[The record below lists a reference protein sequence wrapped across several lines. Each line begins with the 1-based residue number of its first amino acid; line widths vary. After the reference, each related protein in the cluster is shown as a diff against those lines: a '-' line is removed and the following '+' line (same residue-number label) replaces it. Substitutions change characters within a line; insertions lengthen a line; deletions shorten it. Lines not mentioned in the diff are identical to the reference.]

1 MKVRIIGAGLAGCE
15 AANYLA
21 NHGVLVDLYEMRP
34 IKMTPAHKT
43 DKFAELVCSNSLRA
57 DSLENAVGIMKRE
70 MEEFDSLIISSARAH
85 KVEAGGAL
93 AVDREGFS
101 EAITNAIKNNKN
113 ITIHYEEI
121 NEIDPNVPTIIATGP
136 LTANELANNII
147 KMFDSDNFHFYDA
160 AAPIVYADSLDYS
173 KVYLKSRY
181 DKGEASYYNCP
192 MTKEEFDKFY
202 EALITAEGVVP
213 HDFEDIPGTCEKDNR
228 NNPNDEVKVFEG
240 CMPVEIMAKR
250 GPQTLLFGPLKP
262 VGLRKPD
269 GTTPYAVVQ
278 LRQDDAAK
286 TMYNLVGFQTHLKY
300 PEQKRVFSMIPGLEN
315 ARFAKYGV
323 MHRNSFINAP
333 KILNKNGS
341 FQTIKYPNIFFAGQ
355 LSGVEGYVE
364 SAASGLVAAIN
375 MYRYLQGKE
384 LYTFPRTTA
393 IGAEAYY
400 ITHAS
405 SEGFEPMNANF
416 GIMSDLDFKHS
427 KKDRKRLY
435 GERALED
442 IKKAKEFI
450 EHE

>member
-1 MKVRIIGAGLAGCE
+1 MKVRVIGAGLAGCE

-21 NHGVLVDLYEMRP
+21 NHGVEVDLYEMRP
-34 IKMTPAHKT
+34 VKSTPAHKT
-43 DKFAELVCSNSLRA
+43 DKFGELVCSNSLRA
-57 DSLENAVGIMKRE
+57 DSIENAVGIMKRE
-70 MEEFDSLIISSARAH
+70 MEELDSLIIKSARAH

-93 AVDREGFS
+93 AVDRESFS
-101 EAITNAIKNNKN
+101 QAITDAIKGNKN
-113 ITIHYEEI
+113 ITIHYGEI
-121 NEIDPNVPTIIATGP
+121 DEIDPNVPTIIATGP
-136 LTANELANNII
+136 LTANKLADNII

-160 AAPIVYADSLDYS
+160 AAPIVYADSLDYD

-181 DKGEASYYNCP
+181 DKGEASYLNCP
-192 MTKEEFDKFY
+192 MDKEEFEKFY
-202 EALITAEGVVP
+202 RALITAEGVIP
-213 HDFEDIPGTCEKDNR
+213 HDFEDIPNGEEKDNR

-269 GTTPYAVVQ
+269 GSQPYAVVQ

-333 KILNKNGS
+333 KILNENGS
-341 FQTIKYPNIFFAGQ
+341 FQTKKYPNIFFAGQ

-375 MYRYLQGKE
+375 MYRYLNNKE
-384 LYTFPRTTA
+384 LFTFPRTTS

-405 SEGFEPMNANF
+405 ADGFEPMNANF
-416 GIMSDLDFKHS
+416 GIMEELGFKHS

-435 GERALED
+435 GERAIEE
-442 IKKAKEFI
+442 IKKCKEFL
-450 EHE
+450 ENE